1 MNFILFQIF
10 TNLLFH
16 LICVV
21 DEDDKDLL
29 LLNILQMRKLRLR
42 LTKNYLSFH
51 CIV

>member
-16 LICVV
+16 LISVV
-21 DEDDKDLL
+21 DDDKDLL

-42 LTKNYLSFH
+42 LTKNHLSFH